1 MKGILKYVRW
11 LWSHSVGAR
20 GAILVNILLGSLTV
34 GLNLLF
40 IFLCK
45 RLVDIATGVEAGSLG
60 MYTAVILSVVVLRL
74 VVNAVNVR
82 VENLTNSKMNF
93 IIRKDLYS
101 NLLYA
106 EWLGKEKRHTGDTVN
121 RLESDV
127 STVTNVIVS
136 DVPQI
141 FTTVVQLLAAL
152 VFLCT
157 MEWRLAA
164 LLVLITPIFI
174 LFSRIFV
181 RRLREMTRGIRET
194 ESEVQSHLQESLQHR
209 MVIQSMENEGRMEDR
224 LDDLQDREYGQIKER
239 TRFNIIARTMV
250 GAAFSFGYIAAF
262 LWGVY
267 GISEGALTFGIM
279 TAFLQLVGQVQ
290 RPLVNLTRQIP
301 SLIYSTT
308 SIDRLMEMEDAP
320 KEVAG
325 HPVKLAG
332 PAGIRVEDLD
342 YRYPDGQRMILRGLT
357 FDFPPLSRTAIVG
370 ETGSGKST
378 LIRLMLALL
387 KPVNGRVVL
396 YDGTQEVPASA
407 ATRCNLVYVPQ
418 GNTLFSGSVR
428 ENLRMGNPEAT
439 EEEMKAALETAVA
452 DFVFSLPDGMD
463 TRCGEG
469 GAGLSEGQAQRI
481 AIARGLLRPG
491 SILLL
496 DEFSS
501 SLDPE
506 TEQRLMD
513 NLTKKAAGKTMIF
526 ITHRER
532 IAQLCERDLHYPPRK
547 DRAAVRADLP
557 DRPAALINVPPS
569 FSHCA
574 ARRRRAG
581 C

>member
-1 MKGILKYVRW
+1 MKGILKYMRW

-20 GAILVNILLGSLTV
+20 GAVLANILLGSLNV
-34 GLNLLF
+34 GLNLF
-40 IFLCK
+40 FVFLCK
-45 RLVDIATGVEAGSLG
+45 RLVDIATGELAGSLG
-60 MYTAVILSVVVLRL
+60 FYTAVVIAVVVLRL
-74 VVNAVNVR
+74 VVSAVNVR

-93 IIRKDLYS
+93 IIRRGLYS
-101 NLLYA
+101 SILYS
-106 EWLGKEKRHTGDTVN
+106 EWFGKERRHTGDTVN
-121 RLESDV
+121 RLETDV
-127 STVTNVIVS
+127 STVTNVICS

-141 FTTVVQLLAAL
+141 FTTGVQLVAA
-152 VFLCT
+152 VAFLCT

-164 LLVLITPIFI
+164 LLVLVTPLFI
-174 LFSRIFV
+174 LFARIFV

-209 MVIQSMENEGRMEDR
+209 MVIQSMENEGRMEGR

-239 TRFNIIARTMV
+239 TRFNVVARTMV
-250 GAAFSFGYIAAF
+250 SATFSFGYIAAF

-267 GISEGALTFGIM
+267 GISNDSITFGVM

-290 RPLVNLTRQIP
+290 RPLVSLTRQIP

-308 SIDRLMEMEDAP
+308 SVDRLMELEDAP
-320 KEVAG
+320 KEEAG
-325 HPVKLAG
+325 EPVKLAG
-332 PAGIRVEDLD
+332 AAGVRVEGLD
-342 YRYPDGQRMILRGLT
+342 YRYPDGHRMILKDLT

-387 KPVNGRVVL
+387 KPVKGRVVL
-396 YDGTQEVPASA
+396 YDDAREVTASA

-428 ENLRMGNPEAT
+428 ENLLMGKPDAT

-452 DFVFSLPDGMD
+452 DFVFTLPDGLE

-506 TEQRLMD
+506 T
-513 NLTKKAAGKTMIF
+513 
-526 ITHRER
+526 
-532 IAQLCERDLHYPPRK
+532 
-547 DRAAVRADLP
+547 
-557 DRPAALINVPPS
+557 
-569 FSHCA
+569 
-574 ARRRRAG
+574 
-581 C
+581 

>member
-1 MKGILKYVRW
+1 MKEILKYTRW

-60 MYTAVILSVVVLRL
+60 PYTVFVLSVVVLRL
-74 VVNAVNVR
+74 AVSTINVR

-93 IIRKDLYS
+93 IIRKGLYS

-136 DVPQI
+136 DFPQI
-141 FTTVVQLLAAL
+141 FTTLVQLVAAI

-164 LLVLITPIFI
+164 LLVLITPLFI

-239 TRFNIIARTMV
+239 TRFNVIARSMV

-267 GISEGALTFGIM
+267 GISKGTLTYGVM

-301 SLIYSTT
+301 SLIYSST

-325 HPVKLAG
+325 DPVRLAG
-332 PAGIRVEDLD
+332 PAGIRVENLD
-342 YRYPDGQRMILRGLT
+342 YRYPDGKRMILKDLT

-370 ETGSGKST
+370 ETGAGKST

-387 KPVNGRVVL
+387 KPVSGRVAL
-396 YDGTQEVPASA
+396 YDEAQEVPASA

-428 ENLRMGNPEAT
+428 ENLRMGNPDAT
-439 EEEMKAALETAVA
+439 EDEMKAALETAVA
-452 DFVFSLPDGMD
+452 DFVFSLPDGLD

-469 GAGLSEGQAQRI
+469 GSGLSEGQSQRI

-506 TEQRLMD
+506 TEQKLMD

-532 IAQLCERDLHYPPRK
+532 IAQLCERTCRI
-547 DRAAVRADLP
+547 DRLP
-557 DRPAALINVPPS
+557 
-569 FSHCA
+569 
-574 ARRRRAG
+574 
-581 C
+581 

>member
-1 MKGILKYVRW
+1 MKQILKYLRW

-20 GAILVNILLGSLTV
+20 GAVLANILLGSLNV
-34 GLNLLF
+34 GLNLFF

-45 RLVDIATGVEAGSLG
+45 RLVDIATGAATGSLG
-60 MYTAVILSVVVLRL
+60 VYTAAVLAVVVLRL
-74 VVNAVNVR
+74 VVSAVNVR

-93 IIRKDLYS
+93 IIRKGLYS

-141 FTTVVQLLAAL
+141 FTTVVQMVAA
-152 VFLCT
+152 VIFLCT

-164 LLVLITPIFI
+164 MLVLVTPLFI

-239 TRFNIIARTMV
+239 TRFNVIARSMV

-267 GISEGALTFGIM
+267 GISKGTLTYGVM

-301 SLIYSTT
+301 GLIYSST

-325 HPVKLAG
+325 DPVRLAG
-332 PAGIRVEDLD
+332 PAGIRVENLD
-342 YRYPDGQRMILRGLT
+342 YRYPDGQRMILKDLT

-370 ETGSGKST
+370 ETGAGKST

-387 KPVNGRVVL
+387 KPVGGRVVL
-396 YDGTQEVPASA
+396 YDEAQETPASA

-428 ENLRMGNPEAT
+428 ENLLMGKPDAT
-439 EEEMKAALETAVA
+439 EDEMKAALETAVA
-452 DFVFSLPDGMD
+452 DFVYSLPDGLE

-469 GAGLSEGQAQRI
+469 GSGLSEGQSQRI

-506 TEQRLMD
+506 TEQKLMD

-532 IAQLCERDLHYPPRK
+532 IAQLCERTCRI
-547 DRAAVRADLP
+547 DRL
-557 DRPAALINVPPS
+557 S
-569 FSHCA
+569 
-574 ARRRRAG
+574 
-581 C
+581 

>member
-1 MKGILKYVRW
+1 MKDILKYMRW

-20 GAILVNILLGSLTV
+20 VAILVNILLGSLNV

-60 MYTAVILSVVVLRL
+60 EYTVFVLAVVVLRL
-74 VVNAVNVR
+74 VVSTINVR
-82 VENLTNSKMNF
+82 VENLSNSKMNF
-93 IIRKDLYS
+93 IIRKGLYS

-127 STVTNVIVS
+127 STVTNVIAS
-136 DVPQI
+136 DFPQI
-141 FTTVVQLLAAL
+141 FTTLVQLVAAI

-164 LLVLITPIFI
+164 LLVLITPLFV

-224 LDDLQDREYGQIKER
+224 LDDLQDREYDQIKER
-239 TRFNIIARTMV
+239 TRFNVIARSMV

-267 GISEGALTFGIM
+267 GISKGSLTYGVM

-301 SLIYSTT
+301 ALVYSTT

-320 KEVAG
+320 KVVAG
-325 HPVKLAG
+325 DPVRLAG
-332 PAGIRVEDLD
+332 PAGIRVENLD
-342 YRYPDGQRMILRGLT
+342 YRYPDGKRMILQGLT

-370 ETGSGKST
+370 ETGAGKST

-387 KPVNGRVVL
+387 KPVGGRVVL
-396 YDGTQEVPASA
+396 YDEAQEAPASA

-428 ENLRMGNPEAT
+428 ENLLMGNPAAT
-439 EEEMKAALETAVA
+439 EDEMKAALETAVA
-452 DFVFSLPDGMD
+452 DFVYSLPDGME

-469 GAGLSEGQAQRI
+469 GSGLSEGQSQRI

-506 TEQRLMD
+506 TERKLMD

-532 IAQLCERDLHYPPRK
+532 IAQLCERTCRI
-547 DRAAVRADLP
+547 DRLA
-557 DRPAALINVPPS
+557 
-569 FSHCA
+569 
-574 ARRRRAG
+574 
-581 C
+581 

>member
-20 GAILVNILLGSLTV
+20 ASILVNILLGTVTV

-45 RLVDIATGVEAGSLG
+45 RLVDIATGVVAGSLG
-60 MYTAVILSVVVLRL
+60 EYTVFVLAVVVLRL
-74 VVNAVNVR
+74 VVSTINVR

-93 IIRKDLYS
+93 IIRKGLYS

-127 STVTNVIVS
+127 STVTNVIAS
-136 DVPQI
+136 DFPQI
-141 FTTVVQLLAAL
+141 FTTLVQLVAAI

-164 LLVLITPIFI
+164 LLVLITPLFI

-209 MVIQSMENEGRMEDR
+209 MVIQSMENESRMEDR

-239 TRFNIIARTMV
+239 TRFNVIARSMV

-267 GISEGALTFGIM
+267 GISKGTLTYGVM

-301 SLIYSTT
+301 GLIYSST

-325 HPVKLAG
+325 DPVRLAG
-332 PAGIRVEDLD
+332 PAGIRVENLD
-342 YRYPDGQRMILRGLT
+342 YRYPDGKRMILKDLT

-370 ETGSGKST
+370 ETGAGKST

-387 KPVNGRVVL
+387 KPVGGRVVL
-396 YDGTQEVPASA
+396 YDEAQEAPASA

-428 ENLRMGNPEAT
+428 ENLLMGKHDAT
-439 EEEMKAALETAVA
+439 EDEMKAALETAVA
-452 DFVFSLPDGMD
+452 DFVYALPDGLE

-469 GAGLSEGQAQRI
+469 GSGLSEGQSQRI

-506 TEQRLMD
+506 TEQKLMD

-532 IAQLCERDLHYPPRK
+532 IAQLCERTCRI
-547 DRAAVRADLP
+547 DRL
-557 DRPAALINVPPS
+557 S
-569 FSHCA
+569 
-574 ARRRRAG
+574 
-581 C
+581 

>member
-1 MKGILKYVRW
+1 MKEILKYTRW

-60 MYTAVILSVVVLRL
+60 PYTVFVLSVVVLRL
-74 VVNAVNVR
+74 AVSTINVR

-93 IIRKDLYS
+93 IIRKGLYS

-136 DVPQI
+136 DFPQI
-141 FTTVVQLLAAL
+141 FTTLVQLVAAI

-164 LLVLITPIFI
+164 LLVLITPLFI

-239 TRFNIIARTMV
+239 TRFNVIARSMV

-267 GISEGALTFGIM
+267 GISKGTLTYGVM

-301 SLIYSTT
+301 SLIYSST

-320 KEVAG
+320 KVVAG
-325 HPVKLAG
+325 DSVRLAG
-332 PAGIRVEDLD
+332 PAGIRVENLD
-342 YRYPDGQRMILRGLT
+342 YRYPDGKRMILKDLT

-370 ETGSGKST
+370 ETGVGKST

-387 KPVNGRVVL
+387 KPVGGRVAL
-396 YDGTQEVPASA
+396 YDEAQEVPASA

-428 ENLRMGNPEAT
+428 ENLRMGNPDAT
-439 EEEMKAALETAVA
+439 EDEMKAALETAVA
-452 DFVFSLPDGMD
+452 DFVFSLPDGLD

-469 GAGLSEGQAQRI
+469 GSGLSEGQSQRI

-506 TEQRLMD
+506 TEQKLMD

-532 IAQLCERDLHYPPRK
+532 IAQLCERTCRI
-547 DRAAVRADLP
+547 DRLP
-557 DRPAALINVPPS
+557 
-569 FSHCA
+569 
-574 ARRRRAG
+574 
-581 C
+581 

>member
-1 MKGILKYVRW
+1 MKEILKYTRW

-60 MYTAVILSVVVLRL
+60 PYTVFVLSVVVLRL
-74 VVNAVNVR
+74 VVATINVR

-93 IIRKDLYS
+93 IIRKGLYS

-136 DVPQI
+136 DFPQI
-141 FTTVVQLLAAL
+141 FTTLVQLVAAI

-164 LLVLITPIFI
+164 LLVLITPLFI

-239 TRFNIIARTMV
+239 TRFNVIARSMV

-267 GISEGALTFGIM
+267 GISKGTLTYGVM

-301 SLIYSTT
+301 SLIYSST

-320 KEVAG
+320 KVVAG
-325 HPVKLAG
+325 DSVRLAG
-332 PAGIRVEDLD
+332 PAGIRVENLD
-342 YRYPDGQRMILRGLT
+342 YRYPDGKRMILKDLT

-370 ETGSGKST
+370 ETGVGKST

-387 KPVNGRVVL
+387 KPVGGRVVL
-396 YDGTQEVPASA
+396 YDKAQEVSASA

-428 ENLRMGNPEAT
+428 ENLRMGNPDAT
-439 EEEMKAALETAVA
+439 EDEMKAALETAVA
-452 DFVFSLPDGMD
+452 DFVFSLPDGLD

-469 GAGLSEGQAQRI
+469 GSGLSEGQSQRI

-506 TEQRLMD
+506 TEQKLMD

-532 IAQLCERDLHYPPRK
+532 IAQLCERTCRI
-547 DRAAVRADLP
+547 DRLP
-557 DRPAALINVPPS
+557 
-569 FSHCA
+569 
-574 ARRRRAG
+574 
-581 C
+581 

>member
-20 GAILVNILLGSLTV
+20 ASILVNILLGTLTV

-45 RLVDIATGVEAGSLG
+45 RLVDIATGVVAGSLG
-60 MYTAVILSVVVLRL
+60 EYTVFVLAVVVLRL
-74 VVNAVNVR
+74 VVSTINVR

-93 IIRKDLYS
+93 IIRKGLYS

-127 STVTNVIVS
+127 STVTNVIAS
-136 DVPQI
+136 DFPQI
-141 FTTVVQLLAAL
+141 FTTLVQLVAAI

-164 LLVLITPIFI
+164 LLVLITPLFI

-239 TRFNIIARTMV
+239 TRFNVIARSMV

-267 GISEGALTFGIM
+267 GISKGTLTYGVM

-301 SLIYSTT
+301 GLIYSST

-320 KEVAG
+320 KVVAG
-325 HPVKLAG
+325 DPVRLAG
-332 PAGIRVEDLD
+332 PAGIRVENLD
-342 YRYPDGQRMILRGLT
+342 YRYPDGKRMILKDLT

-370 ETGSGKST
+370 ETGVGKST

-387 KPVNGRVVL
+387 KPVGGRVVL
-396 YDGTQEVPASA
+396 YDKAQEVSASA

-428 ENLRMGNPEAT
+428 ENLRMGNPDAT
-439 EEEMKAALETAVA
+439 EDEMKAALETAVA
-452 DFVFSLPDGMD
+452 DFVFSLPDGLD

-469 GAGLSEGQAQRI
+469 GSGLSEGQSQRI

-506 TEQRLMD
+506 TEQKLMD

-532 IAQLCERDLHYPPRK
+532 IAQLCERTCRI
-547 DRAAVRADLP
+547 DRLP
-557 DRPAALINVPPS
+557 
-569 FSHCA
+569 
-574 ARRRRAG
+574 
-581 C
+581 

>member
-1 MKGILKYVRW
+1 MKEILKYTRW

-60 MYTAVILSVVVLRL
+60 PYTVFVLSVVVLRL
-74 VVNAVNVR
+74 AVSTINVR

-93 IIRKDLYS
+93 IIRKGLYS

-136 DVPQI
+136 DFPQI
-141 FTTVVQLLAAL
+141 FTTLVQLVAAI

-164 LLVLITPIFI
+164 LLVLITPLFI

-239 TRFNIIARTMV
+239 TRFNVIARSMV

-267 GISEGALTFGIM
+267 GISKGTLTYGVM

-301 SLIYSTT
+301 SLIYSST

-325 HPVKLAG
+325 DPVRLAG
-332 PAGIRVEDLD
+332 PAGIRVENLD
-342 YRYPDGQRMILRGLT
+342 YRYPDGKRMILKDLT

-370 ETGSGKST
+370 ETGAGKST

-387 KPVNGRVVL
+387 KPVGGRVVL
-396 YDGTQEVPASA
+396 YDEAQEVSASA

-428 ENLRMGNPEAT
+428 ENLRMGNPDAT
-439 EEEMKAALETAVA
+439 EDEMKAALETAVA
-452 DFVFSLPDGMD
+452 DFVFSLPDGLD

-469 GAGLSEGQAQRI
+469 GSGLSEGQSQRI

-506 TEQRLMD
+506 TEQKLMD

-532 IAQLCERDLHYPPRK
+532 IAQLCERTCRI
-547 DRAAVRADLP
+547 DRLP
-557 DRPAALINVPPS
+557 
-569 FSHCA
+569 
-574 ARRRRAG
+574 
-581 C
+581 

>member
-1 MKGILKYVRW
+1 M
-11 LWSHSVGAR
+11 
-20 GAILVNILLGSLTV
+20 
-34 GLNLLF
+34 
-40 IFLCK
+40 
-45 RLVDIATGVEAGSLG
+45 
-60 MYTAVILSVVVLRL
+60 
-74 VVNAVNVR
+74 
-82 VENLTNSKMNF
+82 
-93 IIRKDLYS
+93 
-101 NLLYA
+101 
-106 EWLGKEKRHTGDTVN
+106 
-121 RLESDV
+121 V
-127 STVTNVIVS
+127 S
-136 DVPQI
+136 
-141 FTTVVQLLAAL
+141 
-152 VFLCT
+152 
-157 MEWRLAA
+157 
-164 LLVLITPIFI
+164 
-174 LFSRIFV
+174 
-181 RRLREMTRGIRET
+181 
-194 ESEVQSHLQESLQHR
+194 
-209 MVIQSMENEGRMEDR
+209 
-224 LDDLQDREYGQIKER
+224 
-239 TRFNIIARTMV
+239 
-250 GAAFSFGYIAAF
+250 AAFSLGYIAAF

-267 GISEGALTFGIM
+267 GISKGAITFGVM

-290 RPLVNLTRQIP
+290 RPLVNLARQIP
-301 SLIYSTT
+301 SFIYSTT

-325 HPVKLAG
+325 HPVKL
-332 PAGIRVEDLD
+332 L
-342 YRYPDGQRMILRGLT
+342 QGLT

-387 KPVNGRVVL
+387 KPVDGRVVL

-532 IAQLCERDLHYPPRK
+532 IAQLCERTCRI
-547 DRAAVRADLP
+547 DRLP
-557 DRPAALINVPPS
+557 
-569 FSHCA
+569 
-574 ARRRRAG
+574 
-581 C
+581 

>member
-1 MKGILKYVRW
+1 MKGILKYARW

-20 GAILVNILLGSLTV
+20 GAILANILLGSLNV
-34 GLNLLF
+34 GMNLLF
-40 IFLCK
+40 IFVCK
-45 RLVDIATGVEAGSLG
+45 RLVDIATGDATGNLVL
-60 MYTAVILSVVVLRL
+60 YTAIVLSVIVLRI
-74 VVNAVNVR
+74 VVAAVSLR

-93 IIRKDLYS
+93 IIRKSLYS

-136 DVPQI
+136 DFPQI
-141 FTTVVQLLAAL
+141 FTTVIQLIAAI

-164 LLVLITPIFI
+164 LLVLVTPLFI
-174 LFSRIFV
+174 VFSRVFV

-194 ESEVQSHLQESLQHR
+194 ESQVQSHLQESLQHR
-209 MVIQSMENEGRMEDR
+209 MVIQSMENEGRMEGR

-239 TRFNIIARTMV
+239 TRFNIIARAILS
-250 GAAFSFGYIAAF
+250 AAFSFGYIAAF

-267 GISEGALTFGIM
+267 GISKGSLTFGVM
-279 TAFLQLVGQVQ
+279 TAFLQLVGQIQ
-290 RPLVNLTRQIP
+290 RPLVSLTRQIP
-301 SLIYSTT
+301 SFVYSTT
-308 SIDRLMEMEDAP
+308 SVDRLMELEDAP
-320 KEVAG
+320 KEEAG
-325 HPVKLAG
+325 EPVKLAG
-332 PAGIRVEDLD
+332 AAGIRVENLY
-342 YRYPDGQRMILRGLT
+342 YRYPDGKRMILKDLT

-387 KPVNGRVVL
+387 KPVDGRVVL
-396 YDGTQEVPASA
+396 YDDAREVPASA

-428 ENLRMGNPEAT
+428 ENLLMGNPDAT

-452 DFVFSLPDGMD
+452 DFVFTLPDGME

-469 GAGLSEGQAQRI
+469 GAGLSEGQSQRI

-506 TEQRLMD
+506 TERKLMD

-532 IAQLCERDLHYPPRK
+532 IAQLCERTCRI
-547 DRAAVRADLP
+547 DRLA
-557 DRPAALINVPPS
+557 
-569 FSHCA
+569 
-574 ARRRRAG
+574 
-581 C
+581 

>member
-1 MKGILKYVRW
+1 MKEILKYTRW

-45 RLVDIATGVEAGSLG
+45 RLVDIATGVETGSLG
-60 MYTAVILSVVVLRL
+60 PYTVFVLSVVVLRL
-74 VVNAVNVR
+74 VVATINVR

-93 IIRKDLYS
+93 IIRKGLYS

-136 DVPQI
+136 DFPQI
-141 FTTVVQLLAAL
+141 FTTLVQLVAAI

-164 LLVLITPIFI
+164 LLVLITPLFI

-239 TRFNIIARTMV
+239 TRFNVIARSMV

-267 GISEGALTFGIM
+267 GISKGTLTYGVM

-301 SLIYSTT
+301 SLIYSST

-320 KEVAG
+320 KVVAG
-325 HPVKLAG
+325 DPVRLAG
-332 PAGIRVEDLD
+332 PAGIRVENLD
-342 YRYPDGQRMILRGLT
+342 YRYPDGKRMILKDLT

-370 ETGSGKST
+370 ETGVGKST

-387 KPVNGRVVL
+387 KPVGGRVVL
-396 YDGTQEVPASA
+396 YDEAQEVSASA
-407 ATRCNLVYVPQ
+407 ATRCNLVYVAQ

-428 ENLRMGNPEAT
+428 ENLRMGNPDAT
-439 EEEMKAALETAVA
+439 EDEMKAALETAVA
-452 DFVFSLPDGMD
+452 DFVFSLPDGLD

-469 GAGLSEGQAQRI
+469 GSGLSEGQSQRI

-506 TEQRLMD
+506 TEQKLMD

-532 IAQLCERDLHYPPRK
+532 IAQLCERTCRI
-547 DRAAVRADLP
+547 DRLP
-557 DRPAALINVPPS
+557 
-569 FSHCA
+569 
-574 ARRRRAG
+574 
-581 C
+581 

>member
-1 MKGILKYVRW
+1 MKEILKYTRW

-60 MYTAVILSVVVLRL
+60 PYTVFVLSVVVLRL
-74 VVNAVNVR
+74 VVATINVR

-93 IIRKDLYS
+93 IIRKGLYS

-127 STVTNVIVS
+127 STVTSVIVS
-136 DVPQI
+136 DFPQI
-141 FTTVVQLLAAL
+141 FTTLVQLVAAI

-164 LLVLITPIFI
+164 LLVLITPLFI

-239 TRFNIIARTMV
+239 TRFNVIARSMV

-267 GISEGALTFGIM
+267 GISKGTLTYGVM

-301 SLIYSTT
+301 SLIYSST

-320 KEVAG
+320 KVVAG
-325 HPVKLAG
+325 DSVRLAG
-332 PAGIRVEDLD
+332 PAGIRVENLD
-342 YRYPDGQRMILRGLT
+342 YRYPDGKRMILKDLT

-370 ETGSGKST
+370 ETGVGKST

-387 KPVNGRVVL
+387 KPVGGRVAL
-396 YDGTQEVPASA
+396 YDEAQEVPASA

-428 ENLRMGNPEAT
+428 ENLRMGNPDAT
-439 EEEMKAALETAVA
+439 EDEMKAALETAVA
-452 DFVFSLPDGMD
+452 DFVFSLPDGLD

-469 GAGLSEGQAQRI
+469 GSGLSEGQSQRI

-506 TEQRLMD
+506 TEQKLMD

-532 IAQLCERDLHYPPRK
+532 IAQLCERTCRI
-547 DRAAVRADLP
+547 DRLP
-557 DRPAALINVPPS
+557 
-569 FSHCA
+569 
-574 ARRRRAG
+574 
-581 C
+581 

>member
-20 GAILVNILLGSLTV
+20 GAVLVNILLGSLSV

-45 RLVDIATGVEAGSLG
+45 RLVDIATGVLPDSLSL
-60 MYTAVILSVVVLRL
+60 YTVFVLVVVVLRL
-74 VVNAVNVR
+74 AVTALNVR

-121 RLESDV
+121 RLETDV
-127 STVTNVIVS
+127 STVTNVICS
-136 DVPQI
+136 DFPQI
-141 FTTVVQLLAAL
+141 FTTLIQLVAAV

-157 MEWRLAA
+157 LEWRLAA
-164 LLVLITPIFI
+164 LLVLITPLFI
-174 LFSRIFV
+174 VFSRIFIH
-181 RRLREMTRGIRET
+181 RLREMTRGIRET
-194 ESEVQSHLQESLQHR
+194 ESQVQSHLQESLQHR

-250 GAAFSFGYIAAF
+250 SAAFSLGYIAAF

-267 GISEGALTFGIM
+267 GISKGAITFGVM

-290 RPLVNLTRQIP
+290 RPLVNLARQIP
-301 SLIYSTT
+301 SFIYSTT

-387 KPVNGRVVL
+387 KPVSGRVVL

-439 EEEMKAALETAVA
+439 EEELKAALETAVA
-452 DFVFSLPDGMD
+452 DFVFSLPDRMD

-532 IAQLCERDLHYPPRK
+532 IAQLCERTCRI
-547 DRAAVRADLP
+547 DRLP
-557 DRPAALINVPPS
+557 
-569 FSHCA
+569 
-574 ARRRRAG
+574 
-581 C
+581 

>member
-20 GAILVNILLGSLTV
+20 GAVLLNILLGSVNV

-45 RLVDIATGVEAGSLG
+45 RLVDIATGVVAGSLG
-60 MYTAVILSVVVLRL
+60 QYTVFVLSVVVLRL
-74 VVNAVNVR
+74 VVSTINVR

-93 IIRKDLYS
+93 IIRKGLYS

-136 DVPQI
+136 DFPQI
-141 FTTVVQLLAAL
+141 FTTLVQLVAAV

-164 LLVLITPIFI
+164 LLVLITPLFI

-194 ESEVQSHLQESLQHR
+194 ESQVQSHLQESLQHR
-209 MVIQSMENEGRMEDR
+209 MVIQSMENEGRMEGR

-239 TRFNIIARTMV
+239 TRFNVIARSMV

-267 GISEGALTFGIM
+267 GISKGTLTYGVM

-301 SLIYSTT
+301 SLIYSST
-308 SIDRLMEMEDAP
+308 SIDRLIEMEDAP

-325 HPVKLAG
+325 DPVRLAG
-332 PAGIRVEDLD
+332 PAGIRVENLD
-342 YRYPDGQRMILRGLT
+342 YRYPDGKRMILKGLT

-370 ETGSGKST
+370 ETGVGKST

-387 KPVNGRVVL
+387 KPVAGKVVL
-396 YDGTQEVPASA
+396 YDESREVPASA

-428 ENLRMGNPEAT
+428 ENLLMGDPGAT

-452 DFVFSLPDGMD
+452 DFVYTLPDGLE

-469 GAGLSEGQAQRI
+469 GTGLSEGQAQRI

-506 TEQRLMD
+506 TEQKLMD

-532 IAQLCERDLHYPPRK
+532 IAQLCERTCRI
-547 DRAAVRADLP
+547 DRLA
-557 DRPAALINVPPS
+557 
-569 FSHCA
+569 
-574 ARRRRAG
+574 
-581 C
+581 

>member
-1 MKGILKYVRW
+1 MKEILKYTRW

-45 RLVDIATGVEAGSLG
+45 RLVDIATGVETGSLG
-60 MYTAVILSVVVLRL
+60 PYTVFVLSVVVLRL
-74 VVNAVNVR
+74 AVSTINVR

-93 IIRKDLYS
+93 IIRKGLYS

-136 DVPQI
+136 DFPQI
-141 FTTVVQLLAAL
+141 FTTLVQLVAAI

-164 LLVLITPIFI
+164 LLVLITPLFI

-239 TRFNIIARTMV
+239 TRFNVIARSMV

-267 GISEGALTFGIM
+267 GISKGTLTYGVM

-301 SLIYSTT
+301 SLIYSST

-320 KEVAG
+320 KVVAG
-325 HPVKLAG
+325 DSVRLAG
-332 PAGIRVEDLD
+332 PAGIRVENLD
-342 YRYPDGQRMILRGLT
+342 YRYPDGKRMILKDLT

-370 ETGSGKST
+370 ETGAGKST

-387 KPVNGRVVL
+387 KPVSGRVAL
-396 YDGTQEVPASA
+396 YDEAQEVPASA

-428 ENLRMGNPEAT
+428 ENLRMGNPDAT
-439 EEEMKAALETAVA
+439 EDEMKAALETAVA
-452 DFVFSLPDGMD
+452 DFVFSLPDGLD

-469 GAGLSEGQAQRI
+469 GSGLSEGQSQRI

-506 TEQRLMD
+506 TEQKLMD

-532 IAQLCERDLHYPPRK
+532 IAQLCERTCRI
-547 DRAAVRADLP
+547 DRLP
-557 DRPAALINVPPS
+557 
-569 FSHCA
+569 
-574 ARRRRAG
+574 
-581 C
+581 

>member
-1 MKGILKYVRW
+1 MKDILKYFRW

-20 GAILVNILLGSLTV
+20 GAVLVNILLGSLNV
-34 GLNLLF
+34 GLNLFF

-45 RLVDIATGVEAGSLG
+45 RLVDIATGAASGSLG
-60 MYTAVILSVVVLRL
+60 WYTATVLVVVLFRL
-74 VVNAVNVR
+74 VVSAVNIR

-93 IIRKDLYS
+93 IIRKGLYS
-101 NLLYA
+101 SLLYA
-106 EWLGKEKRHTGDTVN
+106 EWLGKERRHTGDTVN
-121 RLESDV
+121 RLERDV
-127 STVTNVIVS
+127 STVTDVICS

-141 FTTVVQLLAAL
+141 FTTVVQMVAAI

-164 LLVLITPIFI
+164 LLVLITPLFI

-224 LDDLQDREYGQIKER
+224 LDGLQDREYGQIKER

-250 GAAFSFGYIAAF
+250 STAFSLGYIAAF

-267 GISEGALTFGIM
+267 GISKGSITFGVM

-290 RPLVNLTRQIP
+290 RPLVSLSRQIP
-301 SLIYSTT
+301 SFVYSTT
-308 SIDRLMEMEDAP
+308 SIDRLMELEDAP
-320 KEVAG
+320 KEMAG
-325 HPVKLAG
+325 EPVKLAG
-332 PAGIRVEDLD
+332 AAGIRVEGLC
-342 YRYPDGQRMILRGLT
+342 YRYPDGHRMILKDLT
-357 FDFPPLSRTAIVG
+357 FDFPPLTRTAIVG
-370 ETGSGKST
+370 ETGAGKST

-387 KPVNGRVVL
+387 KPVDGRVLL
-396 YDGTQEVPASA
+396 YDGEQEVPASP

-418 GNTLFSGSVR
+418 GNTLFSGTVR
-428 ENLRMGNPEAT
+428 DNLLMGDPEAS
-439 EEEMKAALETAVA
+439 EDRMREVLETAVA
-452 DFVFSLPDGMD
+452 DFVFSLPDGLD
-463 TRCGEG
+463 TLCGEG

-506 TEQRLMD
+506 TEEKLMD

-526 ITHRER
+526 ITHREKIAAYCGRTCR
-532 IAQLCERDLHYPPRK
+532 IERL
-547 DRAAVRADLP
+547 V
-557 DRPAALINVPPS
+557 
-569 FSHCA
+569 
-574 ARRRRAG
+574 
-581 C
+581 

>member
-20 GAILVNILLGSLTV
+20 GAVLVNILLGSLSV

-45 RLVDIATGVEAGSLG
+45 RLVDIATGVLPDSLSL
-60 MYTAVILSVVVLRL
+60 YTAFVLVVVVLRL
-74 VVNAVNVR
+74 AVTALNVR

-106 EWLGKEKRHTGDTVN
+106 EWLGKEKRHTGDPVN
-121 RLESDV
+121 RLETDV
-127 STVTNVIVS
+127 STVTSVICS
-136 DVPQI
+136 DFPQI
-141 FTTVVQLLAAL
+141 FTTLIQLVAAV

-157 MEWRLAA
+157 LEWRLAA
-164 LLVLITPIFI
+164 LLVLITPLFI
-174 LFSRIFV
+174 VFSRIFIH
-181 RRLREMTRGIRET
+181 RLREMTRGIRET
-194 ESEVQSHLQESLQHR
+194 ESQVQSHLQESLQHR

-250 GAAFSFGYIAAF
+250 SAAFSLGYIAAF

-267 GISEGALTFGIM
+267 GISKGAITFGVM

-290 RPLVNLTRQIP
+290 RPLVNLARQIP
-301 SLIYSTT
+301 SFIYSTT

-387 KPVNGRVVL
+387 KPVSGRVVL

-532 IAQLCERDLHYPPRK
+532 IAQLCERTCRI
-547 DRAAVRADLP
+547 DRLP
-557 DRPAALINVPPS
+557 
-569 FSHCA
+569 
-574 ARRRRAG
+574 
-581 C
+581 

>member
-1 MKGILKYVRW
+1 MKDILKYTRW

-20 GAILVNILLGSLTV
+20 VAILVNILLGSLNV

-45 RLVDIATGVEAGSLG
+45 RLVDIATGVVAGSLG
-60 MYTAVILSVVVLRL
+60 EYTVFVLAVVVLRL
-74 VVNAVNVR
+74 VVSTINVR
-82 VENLTNSKMNF
+82 VENLSNSKMNF
-93 IIRKDLYS
+93 IIRKGLYS

-127 STVTNVIVS
+127 STVTNVIAS
-136 DVPQI
+136 DFPQI
-141 FTTVVQLLAAL
+141 FTTLVQLVAAI

-164 LLVLITPIFI
+164 LLVLITPLFV

-224 LDDLQDREYGQIKER
+224 LDDLQDREYDQIKER
-239 TRFNIIARTMV
+239 TRFNVIARSMV

-267 GISEGALTFGIM
+267 GISKGSLTYGVM
-279 TAFLQLVGQVQ
+279 TAFLPLVGQVQ

-301 SLIYSTT
+301 ALVYSTT

-320 KEVAG
+320 KVVAG
-325 HPVKLAG
+325 DPVRLAG
-332 PAGIRVEDLD
+332 PAGIRVENLD
-342 YRYPDGQRMILRGLT
+342 YRYPDGKRMILQGLT

-370 ETGSGKST
+370 ETGAGKST

-387 KPVNGRVVL
+387 KPVGGRVVL
-396 YDGTQEVPASA
+396 YDEAQEAPASA

-428 ENLRMGNPEAT
+428 ENLLMGNPAAT
-439 EEEMKAALETAVA
+439 EDEMKAALETAVA
-452 DFVFSLPDGMD
+452 DFVYSLPDGLE

-469 GAGLSEGQAQRI
+469 GSGLSEGQSQRI

-501 SLDPE
+501 TLDPE
-506 TEQRLMD
+506 TERKLMD

-532 IAQLCERDLHYPPRK
+532 IAQLCERTCRI
-547 DRAAVRADLP
+547 DRLP
-557 DRPAALINVPPS
+557 
-569 FSHCA
+569 
-574 ARRRRAG
+574 
-581 C
+581 

>member
-1 MKGILKYVRW
+1 MKEILKYTRW

-60 MYTAVILSVVVLRL
+60 PYTVFVLSVVVLRL
-74 VVNAVNVR
+74 VVATINVR

-93 IIRKDLYS
+93 IIRKGLYS

-136 DVPQI
+136 DFPQI
-141 FTTVVQLLAAL
+141 FTTLVQLVAAI

-164 LLVLITPIFI
+164 LLVLITPLFI

-239 TRFNIIARTMV
+239 TRFNVIARSMV

-267 GISEGALTFGIM
+267 GISKGTLTYGVM

-301 SLIYSTT
+301 SLIYSST

-320 KEVAG
+320 KVVAG
-325 HPVKLAG
+325 DSVRLVG
-332 PAGIRVEDLD
+332 PAGIRVENLD
-342 YRYPDGQRMILRGLT
+342 YRYPDGKRMILKDLT

-370 ETGSGKST
+370 ETGVGKST

-387 KPVNGRVVL
+387 KPVGGRVAL
-396 YDGTQEVPASA
+396 YDEAQEVPASA

-428 ENLRMGNPEAT
+428 ENLRMGNPDAT
-439 EEEMKAALETAVA
+439 EDEMKAALETAVA
-452 DFVFSLPDGMD
+452 DFVFSLPDGLD

-469 GAGLSEGQAQRI
+469 GSGLSEGQSQRI

-506 TEQRLMD
+506 TEQKLMD

-532 IAQLCERDLHYPPRK
+532 IAQLCERTCRI
-547 DRAAVRADLP
+547 DRMP
-557 DRPAALINVPPS
+557 
-569 FSHCA
+569 
-574 ARRRRAG
+574 
-581 C
+581 

>member
-1 MKGILKYVRW
+1 MKGILNYVRW

-20 GAILVNILLGSLTV
+20 GAILLNILLGSVNV

-45 RLVDIATGVEAGSLG
+45 RLVDIATGVVTGSLG
-60 MYTAVILSVVVLRL
+60 LYTAVILSVVVLRL
-74 VVNAVNVR
+74 LVSAINVR

-93 IIRKDLYS
+93 IIREDLYS

-127 STVTNVIVS
+127 STVTDVIVS

-141 FTTVVQLLAAL
+141 FTTVVQLVAAL

-164 LLVLITPIFI
+164 LLVLITPLFI
-174 LFSRIFV
+174 LFSRVFI

-224 LDDLQDREYGQIKER
+224 LDNLQDREYGQIKER
-239 TRFNIIARTMV
+239 TRFNIIARTMM

-267 GISEGALTFGIM
+267 GISNGALTFGVM

-325 HPVKLAG
+325 DPVKLAG
-332 PAGIRVEDLD
+332 AAGIRVENLD
-342 YRYPDGQRMILRGLT
+342 YRYPDGKRMILKDLT

-387 KPVNGRVVL
+387 KPVGGRVVL
-396 YDGTQEVPASA
+396 YDGTQEVPASS

-428 ENLRMGNPEAT
+428 ENLLMGNPDAT
-439 EEEMKAALETAVA
+439 DDEMKAALETAVA
-452 DFVFSLPDGMD
+452 DFVFSLPDGME

-469 GAGLSEGQAQRI
+469 GSGLSEGQSQRI

-506 TEQRLMD
+506 TEQKLMD

-532 IAQLCERDLHYPPRK
+532 IAQLCERTCRI
-547 DRAAVRADLP
+547 DRLP
-557 DRPAALINVPPS
+557 
-569 FSHCA
+569 
-574 ARRRRAG
+574 
-581 C
+581 